1 MLDNSPIFHLMQFIP
16 ELVHLKYDEDVVP
29 LEQVIT
35 VMQSS
40 SSSSIS
46 PLVLLLLP
54 MRAPANKWAP
64 PQSARPLSGC
74 LIKSSHN
81 IIIIIIVSGVE
92 EKKMQR

>member
-40 SSSSIS
+40 SSSSIYIS
-46 PLVLLLLP
+46 FS
-54 MRAPANKWAP
+54 R
-64 PQSARPLSGC
+64 
-74 LIKSSHN
+74 
-81 IIIIIIVSGVE
+81 
-92 EKKMQR
+92 